1 MLQGPSPAEVKE
13 ARICRARRL
22 EVIGQLTGGIAHDF
36 NNILTVISGTIEILA
51 ESVADRPD
59 LAAIAKLIGEA
70 AARGADLTSHLLAF
84 AHGQRSQPR
93 EVDLNSLLV
102 DAARLLR
109 PTLGEQIEIDT
120 LLAKDTAP
128 VVVDPGQ
135 LMTVILNLAIDARD
149 ALQEGGRLGF
159 ATANAARHDID
170 GNADNEVVAGA
181 GAGAIITVRACGP
194 GISVAPE
201 RTFASVSIARD
212 FIARCG
218 GTIDVRGEAGDVTT
232 IRIHLPQA
240 SGQLH
245 PLANS
250 PDAGEIPDRAAASL
264 AGR

>member
-1 MLQGPSPAEVKE
+1 MLQRPSPAEVTE
-13 ARICRARRL
+13 ARISRARRL

-109 PTLGEQIEIDT
+109 PALGEQIEIDT
-120 LLAKDTAP
+120 LLARDVSS
-128 VVVDPGQ
+128 VVADPGQ
-135 LMTVILNLAIDARD
+135 LMTVILNLAIDVRD
-149 ALQEGGRLGF
+149 ALPEGGRLSF
-159 ATANAARHDID
+159 ATGNAGRHDID
-170 GNADNEVVAGA
+170 GNADNEVVAGD
-181 GAGAIITVRACGP
+181 GATITVSACGH
-194 GISVAPE
+194 GNSIAPE
-201 RTFASVSIARD
+201 RTFASLAGARD
-212 FIARCG
+212 FIKRCG
-218 GTIDVRGEAGDVTT
+218 GTIDVRGEAGGVTT

-250 PDAGEIPDRAAASL
+250 PDAGETPDRAAVSF